1 MRIAVIGAGA
11 IGGFFGARLA
21 AAGQDVVFLAR
32 GATLSTL
39 RSRGLVLSG
48 AHELTLPVTAGDDPA
63 EIGPV
68 DVVLVCTKTFQVAD
82 AATAYLP
89 GLMGPQT
96 LVVSTQNGLQAPY
109 VLADAV
115 GRDHVAP
122 GICRI
127 WSQLLSPG
135 VIHVSEGPQSLVVGT
150 WEGNASPVLSAF
162 RQALRDAGVHTV
174 DCHNI
179 WTELWTKVVHVVPQG
194 AVGAL
199 LDLPLGQLLDHHR
212 SLLGRCMTEI
222 ATVGRAQGAELPED
236 IVEQTLTFLADQD
249 PTSTTSF
256 QRDITAGRPS
266 ELDAQIGAIP
276 GLGDEVGVDTPVCD
290 VIAETLGVHAARG
303 R

>member
-21 AAGQDVVFLAR
+21 AAGQDVFFVAR

-48 AHELTLPVTAGDDPA
+48 AHELTLPVTAADDPA

-89 GLMGPQT
+89 RLMGPQT

-109 VLADAV
+109 LLADAV

-135 VIHVSEGPQSLVVGT
+135 VIHVSEGPQSLVIGT

-162 RQALRDAGVHTV
+162 RQALREAGVHTV

-222 ATVGRAQGAELPED
+222 ATVGRAQRAELPED